1 MTNQKPFSIN
11 ETTNKKGSSK
21 SGMPINDEGICAA
34 CEYSFKKNKNIDWQL
49 REEKLLKML
58 EKIRRMMEG
67 MTALFLEVEVKTVEL
82 KHIY

>member
-1 MTNQKPFSIN
+1 MTTECCKTLFKMFNDKSKTFFNN

-49 REEKLLKML
+49 REES
-58 EKIRRMMEG
+58 
-67 MTALFLEVEVKTVEL
+67 F
-82 KHIY
+82 